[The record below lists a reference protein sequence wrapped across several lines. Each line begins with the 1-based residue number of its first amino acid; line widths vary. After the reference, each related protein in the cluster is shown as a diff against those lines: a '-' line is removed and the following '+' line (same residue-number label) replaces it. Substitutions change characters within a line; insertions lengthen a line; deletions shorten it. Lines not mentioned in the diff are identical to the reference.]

1 MTTNLESRLPK
12 ACFAFRGY
20 NLTNLGRSHELLAH
34 PAYGD
39 LVKTV
44 LKEAAEHASDA
55 AGRRIDLVNRIRD
68 DRETTLKTFA
78 DAIGLIVGMEIAQ
91 IRLLTEFFGIDFGA
105 AKLAMGYSL
114 GEISA
119 IVCAGVLEMH
129 DALRVTVSM
138 ADDCAELGRDT
149 TMGIL
154 FSRGPALDIHAIQ
167 KICAQINQEG
177 KGVCGISSHLSPN
190 TVLFLGQHKTVERFD
205 EHRREHLPKH
215 VHLRKNKKHWPPMHT
230 PIIWERNIPNRAA
243 FMMHTAAGGFSEPK
257 PPVASLVTGKVNYND
272 FNARDIMNRWIDH
285 PQRVWDAV
293 YESLNRGVE
302 TVIHVGPEPNMFPTT
317 FKRLSDNVRSQL
329 EGRMPGNIGM
339 RVASRLAQRPW
350 LTAILPSRT
359 ALLRAPFLQHII
371 LEDWLLEQKV

>member
-55 AGRRIDLVNRIRD
+55 AGRRIDLVNRVRD

-138 ADDCAELGRDT
+138 ADDCAELGAIRRWVSS
-149 TMGIL
+149 
-154 FSRGPALDIHAIQ
+154 FPAVRPWIFMRS
-167 KICAQINQEG
+167 K
-177 KGVCGISSHLSPN
+177 KSV
-190 TVLFLGQHKTVERFD
+190 
-205 EHRREHLPKH
+205 HRSTR
-215 VHLRKNKKHWPPMHT
+215 
-230 PIIWERNIPNRAA
+230 RA
-243 FMMHTAAGGFSEPK
+243 
-257 PPVASLVTGKVNYND
+257 
-272 FNARDIMNRWIDH
+272 
-285 PQRVWDAV
+285 RVFA
-293 YESLNRGVE
+293 
-302 TVIHVGPEPNMFPTT
+302 
-317 FKRLSDNVRSQL
+317 
-329 EGRMPGNIGM
+329 
-339 RVASRLAQRPW
+339 ASRR
-350 LTAILPSRT
+350 TCLPIR
-359 ALLRAPFLQHII
+359 FYF
-371 LEDWLLEQKV
+371 